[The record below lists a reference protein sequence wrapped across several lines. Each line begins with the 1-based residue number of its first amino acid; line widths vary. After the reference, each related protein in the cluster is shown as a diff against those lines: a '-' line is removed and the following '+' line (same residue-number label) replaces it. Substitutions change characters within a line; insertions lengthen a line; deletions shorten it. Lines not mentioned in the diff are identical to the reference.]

1 MSQVVE
7 GRAKYAKQTGGR
19 GQYGHVV
26 LRVNVNGP
34 ELGITVVNALVGG
47 VIPSRF
53 VPAVEGGIR
62 KAIASGI
69 LAVRGY
75 RDARIE
81 VIDGSFHDID
91 SSNLAFYIAAVMAME
106 DAVRQLP
113 TRSDESDGDI
123 ATGVREP
130 RVPREPSLTSGMAL
144 PEPEPD

>member
-1 MSQVVE
+1 MAQVVE

-26 LRVNVNGP
+26 LRVNVDGP

-62 KAIASGI
+62 KAIDSGI

-81 VIDGSFHDID
+81 VIDGAFHDID
-91 SSNLAFYIAAVMAME
+91 SSNSRSTSPRHGHGGRGAAIADAF
-106 DAVRQLP
+106 R
-113 TRSDESDGDI
+113 
-123 ATGVREP
+123 
-130 RVPREPSLTSGMAL
+130 RVGW
-144 PEPEPD
+144 